1 MWKDIAVTLSP
12 SGQPPHPA
20 DSGRQAQGHGQRL
33 IALSATFGGI
43 AIVSSAVWLLI
54 IEAVAHLLRP
64 PELDAFPAY
73 RGDVT
78 PFQQAA
84 LTRMTAIVIV
94 TFLAIVAL
102 AIVAIFLGRRAR
114 RQSGNDAALVWL
126 EKWAM
131 VCLIVSLVGLGLIL
145 AFGLSSVPPIV
156 SFRLHLP
163 PSINQLLD
171 IVLYR
176 SPSIIQALVAI
187 TAASAMGCFILSG
200 IMARRGQRWRT
211 PVSLMVSALILLLW
225 FASTAW
231 LARFLVGFYLHLAW

>member
-1 MWKDIAVTLSP
+1 M
-12 SGQPPHPA
+12 
-20 DSGRQAQGHGQRL
+20 SGRWL
-33 IALSATFGGI
+33 TVISATFGGL
-43 AIVSSAVWLLI
+43 ALAASALWMLAMGI
-54 IEAVAHLLRP
+54 TASALRP
-64 PELDAFPAY
+64 AELSAFPAY

-84 LTRMTAIVIV
+84 LARMTAIVIV
-94 TFLAIVAL
+94 TFLAIMALATL
-102 AIVAIFLGRRAR
+102 AIVLGRRAH

-126 EKWAM
+126 GKWAA